1 MSVKQL
7 KKQLFLSIIAVLITF
22 SSLSS
27 ATYAWYAMS
36 TVVTASGMK
45 ISANTEGLNF
55 EITNKVDAD
64 GKPEFVP
71 GQTTATVQYTASTS
85 LLPTHPQ
92 NLKALGTDLNAI
104 ADWYHTYSN
113 FYDDAN
119 VGADLTNAK
128 WTNVKHDTLSTG
140 YGYYWN
146 ENTDGTKSTF
156 AMAVRF
162 FIRLNS
168 DTTSPDVELK
178 DIKAKNIKITDS
190 TSGNELSKAVYLL
203 ASGNKGTY
211 QISTG
216 DVTGGETV
224 LNSIPSE
231 SGVLVEK
238 VTAKADEYQTIVVLV
253 FFDGQDDDCKSSNY
267 KPDSISISLEFEGT
281 QAVKTTVV
289 P

>member
-1 MSVKQL
+1 MNVKRL

-27 ATYAWYAMS
+27 ATYAWYAMN
-36 TVVTASGMK
+36 TVVTANGMK

-55 EITNKVDAD
+55 EITNKVGAD

-71 GQTTATVQYTASTS
+71 GQTTATVQYTANAS

-92 NLKALGTDLNAI
+92 NLKALGAGLDAI

-113 FYDDAN
+113 NYDDAN
-119 VGADLTNAK
+119 VNADLTNAK
-128 WTNVKHDTLSTG
+128 WANVNHDDLTAG

-162 FIRLNS
+162 FIRLNP

-190 TSGNELSKAVYLL
+190 GNELSKAVYLL
-203 ASGNKGTY
+203 VAGPKGTY
-211 QISTG
+211 QLSTG
-216 DVTGGETV
+216 DVTSGEP
-224 LNSIPSE
+224 LLSSIPSE

-238 VTAKADEYQTIVVLV
+238 VTPATDEYHSIVVFV

-267 KPDSISISLEFEGT
+267 KPDDISVSLEFEGT
-281 QAVKTTVV
+281 QTSKTTVT